1 MDVQITPVKLAGHV
15 TLPASKSHCHRL
27 LIASYLA
34 GSLASGKE
42 AIGIE
47 NDLPIMNWPGDDIV
61 ATIEALE
68 QLQSTEEPKIYC
80 KESGSTLRFLL
91 PVAAVLHFSSS
102 FYGQGRLPKRPL
114 SPLLQQMK
122 NHGCKISNDSTS
134 SLICKLQGKLQGGE
148 FFLPGNISSQFITG
162 LLFALPLTASGGHI
176 HLTTAL
182 ESSSY
187 VDLTIQVLS
196 DFGIVITK
204 STHKSA
210 AGTELITYHV
220 AGNQHY
226 QLPSTT
232 GVLQPES
239 DWSAAAFW
247 HVANRLGCHI
257 ILERKSRLAKE
268 KPTINSVKSDASSL
282 QGDKAIVDIIR
293 RVSTTKTIDASNIP
307 DLVPIIAVLL
317 ALTPGKREIIHAD
330 RLRFKESDRLHE
342 TAKGLTA
349 LGATVTEINDG
360 LVIVGKEQLDGGI
373 VHGARDHRIIMSMAI
388 AAIGCKNPVTIT
400 GAQSISKSYPLFF
413 HHYEKLGGQIVIQ

>member
-1 MDVQITPVKLAGHV
+1 M
-15 TLPASKSHCHRL
+15 
-27 LIASYLA
+27 
-34 GSLASGKE
+34 
-42 AIGIE
+42 
-47 NDLPIMNWPGDDIV
+47 
-61 ATIEALE
+61 
-68 QLQSTEEPKIYC
+68 
-80 KESGSTLRFLL
+80 
-91 PVAAVLHFSSS
+91 
-102 FYGQGRLPKRPL
+102 
-114 SPLLQQMK
+114 
-122 NHGCKISNDSTS
+122 
-134 SLICKLQGKLQGGE
+134 
-148 FFLPGNISSQFITG
+148 
-162 LLFALPLTASGGHI
+162 
-176 HLTTAL
+176 
-182 ESSSY
+182 
-187 VDLTIQVLS
+187 
-196 DFGIVITK
+196 
-204 STHKSA
+204 
-210 AGTELITYHV
+210 

-268 KPTINSVKSDASSL
+268 KPTINSVKSDVSSL

-349 LGATVTEINDG
+349 LGATVTEINDS

-373 VHGARDHRIIMSMAI
+373 YSDR
-388 AAIGCKNPVTIT
+388 
-400 GAQSISKSYPLFF
+400 KS
-413 HHYEKLGGQIVIQ
+413 VV